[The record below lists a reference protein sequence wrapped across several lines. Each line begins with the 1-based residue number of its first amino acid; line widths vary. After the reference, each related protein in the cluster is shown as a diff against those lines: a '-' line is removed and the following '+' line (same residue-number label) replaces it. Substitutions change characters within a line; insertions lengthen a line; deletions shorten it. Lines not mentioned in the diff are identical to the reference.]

1 MASAISH
8 FSNVSSS
15 VLTMK
20 GVGSLTSDGG
30 EGIGRRSVAL
40 EFADLS
46 LSRRCSQ
53 LLNVRMHLMRCLV
66 FLVQLSDKPE
76 GLT

>member
-8 FSNVSSS
+8 FSNVSAS

-30 EGIGRRSVAL
+30 EGIGRIKGSYHQAQKNPIRQTPSLRANSWPL
-40 EFADLS
+40 AAD
-46 LSRRCSQ
+46 
-53 LLNVRMHLMRCLV
+53 
-66 FLVQLSDKPE
+66 
-76 GLT
+76 